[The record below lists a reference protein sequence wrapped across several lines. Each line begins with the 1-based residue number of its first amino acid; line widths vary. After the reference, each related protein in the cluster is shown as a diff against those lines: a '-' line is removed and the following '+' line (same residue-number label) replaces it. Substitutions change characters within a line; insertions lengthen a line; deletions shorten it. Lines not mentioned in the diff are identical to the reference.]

1 MGGAMVPDYDLVTKV
16 TIIPRTNGAGGF
28 TLFTPT
34 EERLDSGMYSQRYL
48 EGQLAVALGG
58 RVAEEL
64 VYGEEEITT
73 GASGDLQQVRN
84 IARRMGAQW
93 GFAKDVLGATSW
105 EAPDGNG
112 GFGPKG
118 ASPQTEALIDTEVK
132 KLVERAYM
140 RCKETLETNRS
151 QRRRAARTC
160 RRALDPRARTWRT

>member
-1 MGGAMVPDYDLVTKV
+1 MGALVPDYDLVTKV

-73 GASGDLQQVRN
+73 GASNDLQQVRN
-84 IARRMGAQW
+84 IARRMVAQW
-93 GFAKDVLGATSW
+93 GFSKDVLGATSW
-105 EAPDGNG
+105 ESPDGNG
-112 GFGPKG
+112 GFGPQA
-118 ASPQTEALIDTEVK
+118 ASPETERLIDSEVK
-132 KLVERAYM
+132 ELVDAAYVHCKKTLLENRKL
-140 RCKETLETNRS
+140 
-151 QRRRAARTC
+151 
-160 RRALDPRARTWRT
+160 LDE